1 MKLKSQNH
9 LCIKAKL
16 SEVGWSS
23 PGVAPGDLDKFLQL
37 APGRGRVKT
46 EGKVFKLFPEFDTG
60 VLFHMY
66 NTLNRV
72 TRIRIKSACVQ
83 IQLRYLFSHLHQMEI
98 RFQSLRFKF

>member
-1 MKLKSQNH
+1 MNLKSQNH

-72 TRIRIKSACVQ
+72 TMDSDQ
-83 IQLRYLFSHLHQMEI
+83 ICLCTDPA
-98 RFQSLRFKF
+98 